1 LTAEL
6 VFDQRLSICYR
17 VSSYCEVQ
25 VGPTLAFL
33 PSLSSLLSGTVSA
46 SQCYA
51 FGLGTT
57 GGAAGANLSFSIQ
70 AADQYGNSITWGTYL
85 FSAAISPSTSSGLAL
100 TPTATGVTGAK
111 YSITQAGTYVLSL
124 ALNGTIVNG
133 GQNYTIVIG
142 PCKHIAFAGQAVS
155 ISERYVN
162 QEFQK

>member
-1 LTAEL
+1 
-6 VFDQRLSICYR
+6 
-17 VSSYCEVQ
+17 VSSYCGVQ

-51 FGLGTT
+51 FGSGTT

-85 FSAAISPSTSSGLAL
+85 FSAAISPSTSSGLTL

-111 YSITQAGTYVLSL
+111 YSITQAGTYVISL
-124 ALNGTIVNG
+124 ALNGTIING
-133 GQNYTIVIG
+133 GQNNTIVIG
-142 PCKHIAFAGQAVS
+142 PCKHVAL
-155 ISERYVN
+155 
-162 QEFQK
+162 